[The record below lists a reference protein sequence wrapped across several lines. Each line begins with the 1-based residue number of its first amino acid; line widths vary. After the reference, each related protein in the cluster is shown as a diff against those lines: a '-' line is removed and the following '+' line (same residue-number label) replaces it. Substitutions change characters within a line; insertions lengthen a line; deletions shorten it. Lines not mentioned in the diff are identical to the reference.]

1 MDHLLRATAAAE
13 ARHFWFR
20 GFRAFVTPLLRHAA
34 ANRSRG
40 GMARLLDCGCGT
52 GGNLALLN
60 QFGRAYGFDLSETGV
75 RIGRQA
81 GRTLVVRAR
90 VDAAPFP
97 SGSFDV
103 VTSFDVLY
111 SLDDRTERAAAAEM
125 FRLLTPGGWAIVN
138 VAAMEILRG
147 DHSVLSHEVRRYNRD
162 DLRRCLT
169 GAGFAIERIT
179 YTNASLFLPMLLA
192 RTLQRRRGLREEH
205 EAQQEIGVPPAP
217 VNELLTALLWTESLY
232 LRHFNAPVGSS
243 LLCLA
248 RKPVPRTV
256 SPAAAVRI

>member
-60 QFGRAYGFDLSETGV
+60 QFGRAYGF
-75 RIGRQA
+75 GRQA

-147 DHSVLSHEVRRYNRD
+147 DHSVLSHEVRRYSRD

-205 EAQQEIGVPPAP
+205 EAQQEIGMPPAP
-217 VNELLTALLWTESLY
+217 VNGLLTALLWTESLY

-248 RKPVPRTV
+248 RKPAAGTVPAT
-256 SPAAAVRI
+256 AAVRI